1 MSFKGYCEADAVWV
15 CAECGQKLEP
25 GTVVITYLGSEFTAE
40 LMRCEHCGFVLIP
53 EDLALGKMLEVEKLL
68 EDK

>member
-1 MSFKGYCEADAVWV
+1 MSFKGYDEADAKWKCV
-15 CAECGQKLEP
+15 ECGGELTP

-40 LMRCEHCGFVLIP
+40 LMRCEQCGFVLIS
-53 EDLALGKMLEVEKLL
+53 EDLATGKMLEVEKLL

>member
-1 MSFKGYCEADAVWV
+1 MSFKGYNEADAAWV
-15 CAECGQKLEP
+15 CAECGERLSP
-25 GTVVITYLGSEFTAE
+25 GTVVIAYLGSEFTAE
-40 LMRCEHCGFVLIP
+40 LMRCEQCGFVLIP